1 MKEQEIKE
9 AYIFTNRLPQTHARG
24 KADRIPA
31 GAPLAYVPGKAG
43 TNG

>member
-9 AYIFTNRLPQTHARG
+9 ADIFTNRLEQTRARG